1 MSNEPETLSVE
12 LIAAVKS
19 AVESTTGI
27 EFSTFLNSYLE
38 KNSDQTELTEVDL
51 VIEILEAGEYQQE
64 DESGFEDAVMIGVS
78 AMGEDLGLF

>member
-1 MSNEPETLSVE
+1 MTNERETLSVE

>member
-1 MSNEPETLSVE
+1 MANERETLNPE

-27 EFSTFLNSYLE
+27 EFSIFLSAYLE
-38 KNSDQTELTEVDL
+38 KNSDQPELTEDDL
-51 VIEILEAGEYQQE
+51 VNEILEAGEYQQE
-64 DESGFEDAVMIGVS
+64 DESGFEDAVMIGAS